1 MLKVLPPNVYN
12 LIAAGEVVKRPASVV
27 KELLENSSD
36 AGATAVT
43 LTVNDFGRTL
53 IQVTDNGCG
62 MTREEAQLCFL
73 SHATSKIESADDLE
87 KLSTFGFRGEA
98 LASIAACADVT
109 LKTRK
114 TGEETGTEL
123 HIAASV
129 TDRIEETACPVGC
142 NIAVRNIFYNIP
154 ARRKFLKS
162 DASEYRQIIAEFTR
176 VALTR
181 LDTEFRLINNS
192 KEVFTLPAGRTL
204 KQRIADVGGISAARQ
219 LIDIRVDTTVVKI
232 YGFISDPGSA
242 KKTQTNQF
250 LFANGRF
257 FRSAGLNKAVVKGY
271 TGLIPEGY
279 SPAYFIYME
288 VSPDEMDVNIS
299 PDKTEIKFE
308 NDTVIFR
315 ILEAAVR
322 EAIGKNAF
330 APVIEFD
337 TEGVPPEIATAD
349 GFTMSERE
357 KSEFRNGYV
366 RAPQI
371 DYDPLFNPFEEEL
384 KSRRNPNAG
393 TDAGTGAITGMR
405 TYESSMNADDLEDE
419 GSSAGTYGSRGGNRS
434 QNLQD
439 ATLYGSLGE
448 REDSPLYTGRTV
460 RGGRHDR
467 SIPWQGGDGTPETLN
482 MAVTKENIFLPAE
495 DGGVT
500 VIDIER
506 ARKRIFYERYL
517 SALLSG
523 GSAIQEELFP
533 TTVDLNHQ
541 DFSTL
546 MANTEALREIGFE
559 IRQFGSDCIVVS
571 GTPANFNGGKFS
583 VEECLTE
590 LAHILGEEDNT
601 RDIKDLDKERK
612 RILALNVTGHTDF
625 TAKTAVTSEEAARL
639 VGELFACDDP
649 AVCPTGG
656 YTLTTI
662 TAKEIKERFL

>member
-1 MLKVLPPNVYN
+1 MLKVLPPDVYN

-27 KELLENSSD
+27 KELLENSAD

-62 MTREEAQLCFL
+62 MTREEAQLCIL

-87 KLSTFGFRGEA
+87 KLGTFGFRGEA

-114 TGEETGTEL
+114 AGEETGTEL

-181 LDTEFRLINNS
+181 LDTEFRLVSNS

-204 KQRIADVGGISAARQ
+204 KQRIADVGGIAATRQ

-232 YGFISDPGSA
+232 HGFISDPRSA
-242 KKTQTNQF
+242 KKTQTSQF
-250 LFANGRF
+250 FFANGRF

-271 TGLIPEGY
+271 ANLIPEGY
-279 SPAYFIYME
+279 SPAYFIYVE
-288 VSPDEMDVNIS
+288 VRPDEMDVNIS

-330 APVIEFD
+330 APMIEFD

-357 KSEFRNGYV
+357 KNDFRAGNI
-366 RAPQI
+366 RAPEI
-371 DYDPLFNPFEEEL
+371 EYDPLFNPFEEEV
-384 KSRRNPNAG
+384 KEIWNPG
-393 TDAGTGAITGMR
+393 TRHDVR
-405 TYESSMNADDLEDE
+405 TYESSLNTDSPVNGGRSGRAHD
-419 GSSAGTYGSRGGNRS
+419 SRGGDRPE
-434 QNLQD
+434 
-439 ATLYGSLGE
+439 YMRGSVIGDMLGE
-448 REDSPLYTGRTV
+448 TEERSPYAGRGASWRETATARN
-460 RGGRHDR
+460 
-467 SIPWQGGDGTPETLN
+467 I
-482 MAVTKENIFLPAE
+482 AITKENIFLPAE
-495 DGGVT
+495 DGGMT
-500 VIDIER
+500 VVDIER
-506 ARKRIFYERYL
+506 AKKRIFYERYL

-546 MANTEALREIGFE
+546 IGNTGALREIGFE

-571 GTPANFNGGKFS
+571 GTPASFNGGKFS
-583 VEECLTE
+583 VEECMTE
-590 LAHILGEEDNT
+590 LAHILGEEDNA
-601 RDIKDLDKERK
+601 RDIRDLDKEQK
-612 RILALNVTGHTDF
+612 RILALRVTAHTDF
-625 TAKTAVTSEEAARL
+625 TAKAALTVEEAARL
-639 VGELFACDDP
+639 VGELFACDEP

-656 YTLTTI
+656 YTVTTI
-662 TAKEIKERFL
+662 TAKEIKERLL